1 MNLIFNLPSHQR
13 SSLSK
18 LGLNVFGLGKPLPNR
33 KRPPAIPEV
42 MHTIYLV
49 IYEVRE
55 NHELIYYDIC
65 DSTFF
70 KKETLLKGIWTCKN
84 NIYPSRLITIMKEET
99 QRNLLIERL
108 ELMLNI
114 LTTSTNN

>member
-1 MNLIFNLPSHQR
+1 MNLIFSLPSHQR
-13 SSLSK
+13 SALSK

-33 KRPPAIPEV
+33 KRPPSIPEV

-49 IYEVRE
+49 ISDVET
-55 NHELIYYDIC
+55 NNELVYYDIC

-84 NIYPSRLITIMKEET
+84 NIYPSRLITIMQDET
-99 QRNLLIERL
+99 QRKLLIERL
-108 ELMLNI
+108 QLMLNI
-114 LTTSTNN
+114 LTTSANN